1 MPHEVYLEENGRETI
16 VTSAVEVH
24 CDGGNPL
31 LGHPNVYLPVPA
43 GGESECLY
51 CGRRFLHADN
61 PEARALRR
69 KAKAA

>member
-1 MPHEVYLEENGRETI
+1 MPHEVYLEGNGREI
-16 VTSAVEVH
+16 VITPDLEVH

-43 GGESECLY
+43 GGEAECLY

-61 PEARALRR
+61 PEVGEVRR